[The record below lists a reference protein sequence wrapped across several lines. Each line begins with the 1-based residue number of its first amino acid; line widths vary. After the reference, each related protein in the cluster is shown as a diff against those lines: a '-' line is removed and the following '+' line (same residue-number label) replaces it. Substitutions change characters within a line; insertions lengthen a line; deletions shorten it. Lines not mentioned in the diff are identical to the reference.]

1 MTAFNLPG
9 VPRSVL
15 AILDE
20 TEHAR
25 VRRPIQNAYSL
36 TNLKGY
42 EPYVD
47 EIINMLV
54 NVLDRYAGDQKQIN
68 LSLWV
73 YYCEQ

>member
-1 MTAFNLPG
+1 MLG
-9 VPRSVL
+9 
-15 AILDE
+15 ILDE
-20 TEHAR
+20 HEHAKF
-25 VRRPIQNAYSL
+25 RRPIQNAYSL

-54 NVLDRYAGDQKQIN
+54 SVLDRHVADQKQIN

-73 YYCEQ
+73 YYCEL